1 MEKEFHFSQPRLP
14 LLSLHPQLFPEKD
27 WLLPLLCVCLGAVVA
42 LVSLDLG
49 IGGKG

>member
-1 MEKEFHFSQPRLP
+1 MEREFHFSQPRLS
-14 LLSLHPQLFPEKD
+14 LLSLHPQLFPEDD

-49 IGGKG
+49 IGGEE